1 MSTAYDKMTRAER
14 RVAIAKDVIK
24 HIKAERLRVQ
34 SSYGYVVH
42 DIGWNELTEVIETEG
57 KATKVAEKLKN
68 ECTVCARGA
77 MMLCK
82 VAKYNHYE
90 FEKGWGI
97 SSESTTH
104 ALKDAFSEEQLN
116 LIENAFELNGYIGNL
131 SEKAEWLY
139 EWLYEFSNAEDR
151 LLAIMQ
157 NIVDPNGSFKP
168 NAAYEVVG

>member
-24 HIKAERLRVQ
+24 HIQAKRLKVK

-42 DIGWNELTEVIETEG
+42 DKGWDELTGVIETEG
-57 KATKVAEKLKN
+57 KATKVAEKLKE

-82 VAKYNHYE
+82 VSKYNHYE

-97 SSESTTH
+97 SCASTTD

-116 LIENAFELNGYIGNL
+116 LIEDAFELCGV
-131 SEKAEWLY
+131 SQDSWLRQI
-139 EWLYEFSNAEDR
+139 LDAEDR

-157 NIVDPNGSFKP
+157 NIVDHNGSFKP